1 MTKKKISIGIVQENP
16 IVGDIEG
23 NLQLA
28 INAIDKLSKQ
38 SSPDIFL
45 FTEMFIT
52 GYPPEDLILRDDLL
66 DASYEAVEKLC
77 EVKPESFIVIGYPKK
92 EGDSIFNCAGV
103 LRNKSVITEYKK
115 QELPN
120 YEVFDE
126 KRYFQSGKGP
136 GIFEVNGLR
145 VGLSV
150 CEDIWHENVIKQ
162 LHEKKTDLIL
172 NINASPFHLD
182 KIKERKVLISGHAIN
197 YSLPIVYANQ
207 VGGQDELVFDGT
219 SMAMDGEGQQILQ
232 LEKFK
237 EDFWL
242 DLKLNDIP
250 QTTLFKEDYKIVNF
264 TSDQEG
270 KLSSEKKEEIPEDKE
285 LEEVYKA
292 LVLGA
297 KDYIQKNNF
306 PGVLIGSS
314 GGIDS
319 ALTAAIAADAIGPE
333 KVRTFMLPF
342 KFTSDMSVEDSEKL
356 AVNLGI
362 KHSVIPIGDI
372 YESFADSLEDEF
384 SGLEPDI
391 TEENLQSRCRGVIL
405 MALSNKSGELV
416 LTTGN
421 KSETAVGYSTLYGDT
436 AGGFGVLK
444 DVPKTLVYE
453 LSRYRNTISH
463 VIPDRIIDRPPSAE
477 LAPDQQDS
485 DSLPD
490 YAILDKIIELYVEQ
504 DKSKVEI
511 EESGIDKSM
520 VDRVIRL
527 IDLSE
532 YKRRQAPLGVKI
544 TSRGFGK
551 DRRYPITNNFLK

>member
-237 EDFWL
+237 ED
-242 DLKLNDIP
+242 
-250 QTTLFKEDYKIVNF
+250 YKIVNF

-270 KLSSEKKEEIPEDKE
+270 KLSSEKREEIPEDKE

-362 KHSVIPIGDI
+362 KHSVIPIRDI

-551 DRRYPITNNFLK
+551 DRRYPITNKFLK

>member
-237 EDFWL
+237 ED
-242 DLKLNDIP
+242 
-250 QTTLFKEDYKIVNF
+250 YRIVNF

-270 KLSSEKKEEIPEDKE
+270 KLSSEKREEIPEDKE

-551 DRRYPITNNFLK
+551 DRRYPITNKFLK

>member
-237 EDFWL
+237 ED
-242 DLKLNDIP
+242 
-250 QTTLFKEDYKIVNF
+250 YKIVNF

-270 KLSSEKKEEIPEDKE
+270 KLSSEKREEIPEDKE

-384 SGLEPDI
+384 SGLESDI

-405 MALSNKSGELV
+405 MALSNKSVELV

-551 DRRYPITNNFLK
+551 DRRYPITNKFLK

>member
-28 INAIDKLSKQ
+28 IDAIDKLAKQ

-237 EDFWL
+237 ED
-242 DLKLNDIP
+242 
-250 QTTLFKEDYKIVNF
+250 YKIVNF

-270 KLSSEKKEEIPEDKE
+270 KLSSEKREEIPEDKE

-551 DRRYPITNNFLK
+551 DRRYPITNKFLK

>member
-219 SMAMDGEGQQILQ
+219 SMAMDGDGQQILQ
-232 LEKFK
+232 LEK
-237 EDFWL
+237 
-242 DLKLNDIP
+242 
-250 QTTLFKEDYKIVNF
+250 FKEDYKIVNF

-270 KLSSEKKEEIPEDKE
+270 KLSSEKREEIPEDKE

-504 DKSKVEI
+504 DKSKAEI

-551 DRRYPITNNFLK
+551 DRRYPITNKFLK

>member
-237 EDFWL
+237 ED
-242 DLKLNDIP
+242 
-250 QTTLFKEDYKIVNF
+250 YKIVNF

-270 KLSSEKKEEIPEDKE
+270 KLSSEKREEIPEDKE

-511 EESGIDKSM
+511 EESGIDKSI

-551 DRRYPITNNFLK
+551 DRRYPITNKFLK

>member
-66 DASYEAVEKLC
+66 DASYEAIEKLC

-126 KRYFQSGKGP
+126 KRYFQPGKGS

-145 VGLSV
+145 IGLSV

-182 KIKERKVLISGHAIN
+182 KIKERKALISGHAID

-237 EDFWL
+237 ED
-242 DLKLNDIP
+242 
-250 QTTLFKEDYKIVNF
+250 YKIVNF

-270 KLSSEKKEEIPEDKE
+270 KLSSEKREEIPEDNE

-297 KDYIQKNNF
+297 KDYIKKNNF

-362 KHSVIPIGDI
+362 KHSVIPIGEI

-444 DVPKTLVYE
+444 DVPKTLVYD

-504 DKSKVEI
+504 DKSKAEI

-551 DRRYPITNNFLK
+551 DRRYPITNKFLK

>member
-237 EDFWL
+237 ED
-242 DLKLNDIP
+242 
-250 QTTLFKEDYKIVNF
+250 YKIVNF

-270 KLSSEKKEEIPEDKE
+270 KLSSEKREEIPEDKE

-342 KFTSDMSVEDSEKL
+342 KFTSDMSMEDSEKL

-362 KHSVIPIGDI
+362 KHSVIPIGEI

-384 SGLEPDI
+384 RGLEPDI

-504 DKSKVEI
+504 DKSKVQI

-551 DRRYPITNNFLK
+551 DRRYPITNKFLK

>member
-66 DASYEAVEKLC
+66 DAAYEAVEKLC
-77 EVKPESFIVIGYPKK
+77 EIKPESFIVIGYPKK

-237 EDFWL
+237 ED
-242 DLKLNDIP
+242 
-250 QTTLFKEDYKIVNF
+250 YKIVNF

-270 KLSSEKKEEIPEDKE
+270 KLSSEKREEIPEDKE

-362 KHSVIPIGDI
+362 KHSVIPIEDI
-372 YESFADSLEDEF
+372 YESFADSLKDEF

-551 DRRYPITNNFLK
+551 DRRYPITNKFLK

>member
-182 KIKERKVLISGHAIN
+182 KIKERKALISGHAID

-237 EDFWL
+237 ED
-242 DLKLNDIP
+242 
-250 QTTLFKEDYKIVNF
+250 YKIVNF

-270 KLSSEKKEEIPEDKE
+270 KLSSEKREEIPEDKE

-504 DKSKVEI
+504 DKSKSEI
-511 EESGIDKSM
+511 EAVGIEKSM

-551 DRRYPITNNFLK
+551 DRRYPITNKFLK

>member
-28 INAIDKLSKQ
+28 IDAIDKLSKQ

-66 DASYEAVEKLC
+66 DASYQAVEKLC
-77 EVKPESFIVIGYPKK
+77 DVKPESFIVIGYPKK

-126 KRYFQSGKGP
+126 KRYFQPGKGP

-237 EDFWL
+237 ED
-242 DLKLNDIP
+242 
-250 QTTLFKEDYKIVNF
+250 YKIVNF

-270 KLSSEKKEEIPEDKE
+270 KLSSEKREEIPEDRE

-504 DKSKVEI
+504 DKSKLEI

-551 DRRYPITNNFLK
+551 DRRYPITNKFLK